1 MRTSAKIFSISFLLF
16 LGWNYSVAQ
25 NNNNANN
32 TGNNNVNTGGG
43 NNNNQA
49 QVTQQ
54 APSANNQ
61 QTQPSVLGPGG
72 NPPHDISYMAQDDK
86 ARRVVPPAMMREADI
101 MWKER
106 IWRVIDTRE
115 KFNQQLYYPESDN
128 ANRTSLFSL
137 IKKALLSGEIHAYSF
152 NVNDFDD
159 YATVLTLTDVKAS
172 LFSTMK
178 TTTENGNDTT
188 ISNEV
193 LANKIR
199 AYMVKEDWHFEKKR
213 SVIDPRIL
221 WICPEIQTI
230 NKNTGQAD
238 PTLGLTPLF
247 WVNFDELRP
256 LMAKTPV
263 FNEKNDAEWRT
274 FDDIFWKRQF
284 ISHIIMQSNVF
295 NRSISTYAKGF
306 DALFEGEKIHDNIA
320 GIEHDMWQY

>member
-1 MRTSAKIFSISFLLF
+1 MRTSAKFFGVSFLVF
-16 LGWNYSVAQ
+16 FGGAYAVAQ

-32 TGNNNVNTGGG
+32 TNTTGNTNV
-43 NNNNQA
+43 
-49 QVTQQ
+49 QVSP
-54 APSANNQ
+54 PSQNQ
-61 QTQPSVLGPGG
+61 QTPSVLSPTG
-72 NPPHDISYMAQDDK
+72 NPPKDIAFTAEDDK
-86 ARRVVPPAMMREADI
+86 SRRVVPPAMMRESDI

-115 KFNQQLYYPESDN
+115 KINQQLYYPETDN
-128 ANRTSLFSL
+128 ANRVSLFSL
-137 IKKALLSGEIHAYSF
+137 IKKALLSGEIHAYNF
-152 NVNDFDD
+152 NINDFDD
-159 YATVLTLTDVKAS
+159 YATPLTLTDVKAS

-199 AYMVKEDWHFEKKR
+199 GYMIKEDWHFEKQR

-284 ISHIIMQSNVF
+284 NSRIIMQSNVF
-295 NRSISTYAKGF
+295 NRAISAYAKGN